1 MQKYLVQIYNCG
13 ELVDEQILDKDSK
26 IKIEDTYIFDNQ
38 FWGSAWAETDNGEI
52 SVDELVTRIKVR
64 AELRDEDYTIE
75 DIINTYG
82 NDEDDEVEIYA
93 YTDLIDFDLIV
104 ADGQEIE
111 KVLSAEEIKILKD
124 AISPYLSV
132 ADETE
137 EFGIRIIIRK
147 IEDQDTPRHSS
158 MLCLSLCTRVGATN
172 AMTKLNHTAQTLYLQ
187 HLIVSIS
194 LSITTNLNHTAQSH
208 LITKLQNLIVSIS
221 LSITTNLNHTAQSL
235 YLQHLPNSLALN
247 LTLIFSIF

>member
-1 MQKYLVQIYNCG
+1 M
-13 ELVDEQILDKDSK
+13 
-26 IKIEDTYIFDNQ
+26 
-38 FWGSAWAETDNGEI
+38 
-52 SVDELVTRIKVR
+52 VTRIKVR

-75 DIINTYG
+75 DIINKYG
-82 NDEDDEVEIYA
+82 NDGDDEVEIYA

-147 IEDQDTPRHSS
+147 IED
-158 MLCLSLCTRVGATN
+158 
-172 AMTKLNHTAQTLYLQ
+172 
-187 HLIVSIS
+187 
-194 LSITTNLNHTAQSH
+194 
-208 LITKLQNLIVSIS
+208 
-221 LSITTNLNHTAQSL
+221 
-235 YLQHLPNSLALN
+235 
-247 LTLIFSIF
+247 

>member
-1 MQKYLVQIYNCG
+1 MQKYSVQIYNCG

-75 DIINTYG
+75 DIINKYG
-82 NDEDDEVEIYA
+82 NDGDDEVEIYA

-147 IEDQDTPRHSS
+147 IED
-158 MLCLSLCTRVGATN
+158 
-172 AMTKLNHTAQTLYLQ
+172 
-187 HLIVSIS
+187 
-194 LSITTNLNHTAQSH
+194 
-208 LITKLQNLIVSIS
+208 
-221 LSITTNLNHTAQSL
+221 
-235 YLQHLPNSLALN
+235 
-247 LTLIFSIF
+247 

>member
-1 MQKYLVQIYNCG
+1 MQKYSVQIYNCG
-13 ELVDEQILDKDSK
+13 ELVDEQILDKSSK
-26 IKIEDTYIFDNQ
+26 IQIEDTYIFDNQ
-38 FWGSAWAETDNGEI
+38 FWGSAQAETDNGEI

-75 DIINTYG
+75 DIINEYG
-82 NDEDDEVEIYA
+82 NDGDDEVEIYA

-147 IEDQDTPRHSS
+147 IE
-158 MLCLSLCTRVGATN
+158 V
-172 AMTKLNHTAQTLYLQ
+172 
-187 HLIVSIS
+187 
-194 LSITTNLNHTAQSH
+194 
-208 LITKLQNLIVSIS
+208 
-221 LSITTNLNHTAQSL
+221 
-235 YLQHLPNSLALN
+235 
-247 LTLIFSIF
+247 